1 MLRGINK
8 QDIFLD
14 EHDMKKFLK
23 ELKRTKE
30 LYGYELYSYCL
41 MPNHVHLQ
49 IKDLKNCLGKIMQSL
64 AISYSTYFNL
74 KYERVGHLFQNRYL
88 SKTVETERYLL
99 ELQRYVHQNPEKAGI
114 CKTEEYRWSSYQDYI
129 KNRGITDCEFIL
141 NKLTDNELDKIEKFI
156 EYNKIK
162 TESSNLLEF
171 ELLKRVSDD
180 EALIIIKEVL
190 EIDNIKEIQK
200 YNKKYRDKMLKKLN
214 GIVGI
219 STSQISRIT
228 GIPRTIIKR

>member
-1 MLRGINK
+1 M
-8 QDIFLD
+8 
-14 EHDMKKFLK
+14 
-23 ELKRTKE
+23 
-30 LYGYELYSYCL
+30 
-41 MPNHVHLQ
+41 
-49 IKDLKNCLGKIMQSL
+49 
-64 AISYSTYFNL
+64 
-74 KYERVGHLFQNRYL
+74 
-88 SKTVETERYLL
+88 
-99 ELQRYVHQNPEKAGI
+99 QRYVHQNPEKAGI